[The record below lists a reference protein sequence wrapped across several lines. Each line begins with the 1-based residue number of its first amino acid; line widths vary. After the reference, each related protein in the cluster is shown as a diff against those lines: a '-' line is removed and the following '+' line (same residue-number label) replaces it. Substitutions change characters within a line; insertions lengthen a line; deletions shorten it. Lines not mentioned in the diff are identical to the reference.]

1 MSPAHRISSAMNKK
15 NRGGG
20 AGAAGG
26 GVDRSK
32 GGHMAGGSQS
42 RCETENLNCMLFGL
56 KKLVEFRQLLLSCAA
71 EKICCCHATLC
82 LIIGF

>member
-1 MSPAHRISSAMNKK
+1 MAPGRDIIVVVDFGQVVSGSITEVSSGHRFVSAMNKK

-20 AGAAGG
+20 GGGPNAAGG

-42 RCETENLNCMLFGL
+42 RCEQKTRIGL
-56 KKLVEFRQLLLSCAA
+56 
-71 EKICCCHATLC
+71 
-82 LIIGF
+82 

>member
-1 MSPAHRISSAMNKK
+1 MSPGHRIISAMNKK

-42 RCETENLNCMLFGL
+42 RCETENLNCKIFCL
-56 KKLVEFRQLLLSCAA
+56 KKLVEFRQV
-71 EKICCCHATLC
+71 HTTFLC
-82 LIIGF
+82 GRENNAVAMPPFV